1 MSNKEERKA
10 PVLRFKGFTDDWEQ
24 RKFTELGK
32 LYYGKSAPKWSVV
45 EKGGTPCIRYGEL
58 YTKYSSKIDNVYS
71 HTSIDKSKLKFST
84 GNELLIPRVGEE
96 PLDFAKHTSWLS
108 IPNVAIG
115 EMITVLKTKENPLFL
130 ANYLRAKYVFKFAR
144 LVEGGNVSN
153 LYFERYEDTN
163 ILIPSKN
170 EQQNISKL
178 ILKIDKLIALQQRKL
193 DQLKQLKKAY
203 LSDLFSIKNK
213 PQIRFKGF
221 KGKWKKSK
229 LLDNVSNII
238 DFRGKTPKKLGM
250 DWSDQGIL
258 ALSALNVKDG
268 FIDKSIH
275 AHYGD
280 IKLYNKWM
288 AGNKLHKGQVLFT
301 TEAPMGN
308 VAQVPDNDK
317 YILSQRTIAFNVNKD
332 KISDSFLAMLLQT
345 TTVHNQLLSL
355 SSGGTAK
362 GVSQKSLSGLSVAI
376 PLSLEEQRK
385 MEMTFKY
392 INHLIHFQQDKIRYL
407 EENKQFLLQNM
418 FI

>member
-1 MSNKEERKA
+1 MADSGNYVFDDHVMRLRFSNKVI
-10 PVLRFKGFTDDWEQ
+10 PYFMNQLLFT
-24 RKFTELGK
+24 
-32 LYYGKSAPKWSVV
+32 
-45 EKGGTPCIRYGEL
+45 
-58 YTKYSSKIDNVYS
+58 SKV
-71 HTSIDKSKLKFST
+71 
-84 GNELLIPRVGEE
+84 
-96 PLDFAKHTSWLS
+96 
-108 IPNVAIG
+108 
-115 EMITVLKTKENPLFL
+115 
-130 ANYLRAKYVFKFAR
+130 RAQF
-144 LVEGGNVSN
+144 
-153 LYFERYEDTN
+153 
-163 ILIPSKN
+163 
-170 EQQNISKL
+170 ISKAKTGSMTTIGHNDINKTIVNLPTSTSEQKSVATILRNINHL
-178 ILKIDKLIALQQRKL
+178 IYLQQRKL

-288 AGNKLHKGQVLFT
+288 TGNKLHKGQVLFT

>member
-24 RKFTELGK
+24 RKLGDIAKRVIRKNKENDILPVLTNSADLGIVLQNDYFDKAIAKNLNNYYMVSHNDFVYNPRISKKAPFGPINRNK
-32 LYYGKSAPKWSVV
+32 LNIQGVMSPLYLVFRFNSEMDLNFLEYYFQ
-45 EKGGTPCIRYGEL
+45 
-58 YTKYSSKIDNVYS
+58 SSKWHPFMYKNGDSGARADRFAIKNSVLMNMTINVP
-71 HTSIDKSKLKFST
+71 TLDQQKRIGKI
-84 GNELLIPRVGEE
+84 LL
-96 PLDFAKHTSWLS
+96 LL
-108 IPNVAIG
+108 
-115 EMITVLKTKENPLFL
+115 EN
-130 ANYLRAKYVFKFAR
+130 
-144 LVEGGNVSN
+144 S
-153 LYFERYEDTN
+153 
-163 ILIPSKN
+163 
-170 EQQNISKL
+170 
-178 ILKIDKLIALQQRKL
+178 IALQQRKL

-258 ALSALNVKDG
+258 ALSALNVKDS

-362 GVSQKSLSGLSVAI
+362 GVSQKSLSGLSVVI

-385 MEMTFKY
+385 MEMAFKY

>member
-1 MSNKEERKA
+1 MGDIAKRVIRKNKENDILPVLTNSADLGIVLQNDYFDKAIAKNLNNYYIVSHNDFVYNPRISKKA
-10 PVLRFKGFTDDWEQ
+10 PFGPINRNKLNIQGVMSPLYLVFRFNSEMDLNFLE
-24 RKFTELGK
+24 
-32 LYYGKSAPKWSVV
+32 YYFQ
-45 EKGGTPCIRYGEL
+45 
-58 YTKYSSKIDNVYS
+58 SSKWYPFMYKNGDSGARADRFAIKNSILMNMTINVP
-71 HTSIDKSKLKFST
+71 TLDQQKRIGKI
-84 GNELLIPRVGEE
+84 LL
-96 PLDFAKHTSWLS
+96 LL
-108 IPNVAIG
+108 
-115 EMITVLKTKENPLFL
+115 EN
-130 ANYLRAKYVFKFAR
+130 
-144 LVEGGNVSN
+144 S
-153 LYFERYEDTN
+153 
-163 ILIPSKN
+163 
-170 EQQNISKL
+170 
-178 ILKIDKLIALQQRKL
+178 IALQQRKL

-332 KISDSFLAMLLQT
+332 KISDFFLAMLLQT

-385 MEMTFKY
+385 MEMAFKY
-392 INHLIHFQQDKIRYL
+392 INHLIHCQQDKIRYL

>member
-1 MSNKEERKA
+1 MSKKEQRKA

-24 RKFTELGK
+24 RKLGTAIKIIKDKNKNQHSYRAFSISNIKGFIAQDEQFGKDNTYSKTDKSTNYIVKPGMFAYNPARINVGSIAYQNQTEPVLVSS
-32 LYYGKSAPKWSVV
+32 LY
-45 EKGGTPCIRYGEL
+45 EIFQTN
-58 YTKYSSKIDNVYS
+58 SKIDDSFLMNWFK
-71 HTSIDKSKLKFST
+71 TSLFNRQIKRLEEGGVRQYFFIDKMKETEIKL
-84 GNELLIPRVGEE
+84 
-96 PLDFAKHTSWLS
+96 
-108 IPNVAIG
+108 
-115 EMITVLKTKENPLFL
+115 
-130 ANYLRAKYVFKFAR
+130 
-144 LVEGGNVSN
+144 
-153 LYFERYEDTN
+153 
-163 ILIPSKN
+163 PSSS
-170 EQQNISKL
+170 EQNQISKL
-178 ILKIDKLIALQQRKL
+178 LQLVNKNLDLQQRKL

-332 KISDSFLAMLLQT
+332 KISDFFLAMLLQT

-385 MEMTFKY
+385 MEMAFKY

>member
-24 RKFTELGK
+24 RKLGTAIKIIKDKNKNQHSYRAFSISNIKGFIAQDEQFGKDNTYSKTDKSTNYIVKPGMFAYNPARINVGSIAYQNQTEPVLVSS
-32 LYYGKSAPKWSVV
+32 LY
-45 EKGGTPCIRYGEL
+45 EIFQTN
-58 YTKYSSKIDNVYS
+58 SKIDDSFLMNWFK
-71 HTSIDKSKLKFST
+71 TSLFNRQIKRLEEGGVRQYFFIDKMKETEIKL
-84 GNELLIPRVGEE
+84 P
-96 PLDFAKHTSWLS
+96 S
-108 IPNVAIG
+108 I
-115 EMITVLKTKENPLFL
+115 
-130 ANYLRAKYVFKFAR
+130 
-144 LVEGGNVSN
+144 S
-153 LYFERYEDTN
+153 
-163 ILIPSKN
+163 
-170 EQQNISKL
+170 EQNQISKL
-178 ILKIDKLIALQQRKL
+178 LQLVNKNLDLQQRKL

-332 KISDSFLAMLLQT
+332 KISDFFLAMLLQT

-385 MEMTFKY
+385 MEMAFKY

>member
-1 MSNKEERKA
+1 MADSGNYVFDDHVMRLRFSNKVI
-10 PVLRFKGFTDDWEQ
+10 PYFMNQLLFT
-24 RKFTELGK
+24 
-32 LYYGKSAPKWSVV
+32 
-45 EKGGTPCIRYGEL
+45 
-58 YTKYSSKIDNVYS
+58 SKV
-71 HTSIDKSKLKFST
+71 
-84 GNELLIPRVGEE
+84 
-96 PLDFAKHTSWLS
+96 
-108 IPNVAIG
+108 
-115 EMITVLKTKENPLFL
+115 
-130 ANYLRAKYVFKFAR
+130 RAQF
-144 LVEGGNVSN
+144 
-153 LYFERYEDTN
+153 
-163 ILIPSKN
+163 
-170 EQQNISKL
+170 ISKAKTGSMTTIGHNDINKTIVNLPTSTSEQKSVATILRNINHL
-178 ILKIDKLIALQQRKL
+178 IYLQQRKL

>member
-1 MSNKEERKA
+1 MGEVSDIVRGSSPRPISDSKWFDTNSKVGWLRISDVTSQQGRIKKLDQHLSKLGEEKTRVLLSPHLLLSIAASVGYPVINYVPTGVHDGFLIFKNPKFQLNYGFYWLQNNKNKWQKYGQPGSQVNLNSSIVENAKIFL
-10 PVLRFKGFTDDWEQ
+10 PNNNEQ
-24 RKFTELGK
+24 
-32 LYYGKSAPKWSVV
+32 
-45 EKGGTPCIRYGEL
+45 
-58 YTKYSSKIDNVYS
+58 SKIIALLLR
-71 HTSIDKSKLKFST
+71 IDKML
-84 GNELLIPRVGEE
+84 
-96 PLDFAKHTSWLS
+96 
-108 IPNVAIG
+108 
-115 EMITVLKTKENPLFL
+115 
-130 ANYLRAKYVFKFAR
+130 
-144 LVEGGNVSN
+144 
-153 LYFERYEDTN
+153 
-163 ILIPSKN
+163 
-170 EQQNISKL
+170 
-178 ILKIDKLIALQQRKL
+178 ALQQRKL

>member
-1 MSNKEERKA
+1 MSNKEQRKA
-10 PVLRFKGFTDDWEQ
+10 PVLRFKGFTDDWELHKLGTAIKIIKDKNKNQ
-24 RKFTELGK
+24 HSYRAFSISNIKGFIAQDEQFGKDNTYSKTDKSTNYIVKPGMFAYNPARINVGSIAYQNQTEPVLVSS
-32 LYYGKSAPKWSVV
+32 LYEIFQTNP
-45 EKGGTPCIRYGEL
+45 
-58 YTKYSSKIDNVYS
+58 KIDDSFLMNWFK
-71 HTSIDKSKLKFST
+71 TSLFNRQIKRLEEGGVRQYFFIDKMKETEIKL
-84 GNELLIPRVGEE
+84 P
-96 PLDFAKHTSWLS
+96 S
-108 IPNVAIG
+108 I
-115 EMITVLKTKENPLFL
+115 
-130 ANYLRAKYVFKFAR
+130 
-144 LVEGGNVSN
+144 S
-153 LYFERYEDTN
+153 
-163 ILIPSKN
+163 
-170 EQQNISKL
+170 EQNQISKL
-178 ILKIDKLIALQQRKL
+178 LQLVNKNLDLQQRKL

>member
-1 MSNKEERKA
+1 MVQSGH
-10 PVLRFKGFTDDWEQ
+10 VGD
-24 RKFTELGK
+24 
-32 LYYGKSAPKWSVV
+32 SAVITK
-45 EKGGTPCIRYGEL
+45 RYNNIAAHAL
-58 YTKYSSKIDNVYS
+58 IMFQNPKYSETSRFLNYYFQSYNAKKKISVISIGNTIS
-71 HTSIDKSKLKFST
+71 HILASDMNKFITSFPKSS
-84 GNELLIPRVGEE
+84 
-96 PLDFAKHTSWLS
+96 
-108 IPNVAIG
+108 
-115 EMITVLKTKENPLFL
+115 
-130 ANYLRAKYVFKFAR
+130 
-144 LVEGGNVSN
+144 
-153 LYFERYEDTN
+153 
-163 ILIPSKN
+163 
-170 EQQNISKL
+170 EQQKIATIFQRIQDLIS
-178 ILKIDKLIALQQRKL
+178 LQQRKL

-385 MEMTFKY
+385 MEMAFKY

>member
-24 RKFTELGK
+24 RKLKELAIFNPKDNLPEEFEYVDLESVIGTEMLSHK
-32 LYYGKSAPKWSVV
+32 KTALSDAPSRAQRLAK
-45 EKGGTPCIRYGEL
+45 KGDIFYQTVRPYQKNDYL
-58 YTKYSSKIDNVYS
+58 F
-71 HTSIDKSKLKFST
+71 DKDAENYVFST
-84 GNELLIPRVGEE
+84 GYAQIRPKINGNFLFQLLRTERFVKKVLNECTGTSYPAINSKDLSNIKVSYTNYKEEQRSIGSLLDN
-96 PLDFAKHTSWLS
+96 LD
-108 IPNVAIG
+108 N
-115 EMITVLKTKENPLFL
+115 
-130 ANYLRAKYVFKFAR
+130 
-144 LVEGGNVSN
+144 LV
-153 LYFERYEDTN
+153 
-163 ILIPSKN
+163 
-170 EQQNISKL
+170 
-178 ILKIDKLIALQQRKL
+178 ALQQRKL
-193 DQLKQLKKAY
+193 DQLKQLKRAY

-332 KISDSFLAMLLQT
+332 KISDFFLAMLLQT

-385 MEMTFKY
+385 MEMAFKY

>member
-1 MSNKEERKA
+1 MSKKEQRKA

-24 RKFTELGK
+24 RKLGTAIK
-32 LYYGKSAPKWSVV
+32 IIKDKNKNQHSYRAFSISNIKGFIAQDEQFGKDNTYSKTDKSTNYIVKPGMFAYNPARINVGSIAYQNQIEPVLVSSLY
-45 EKGGTPCIRYGEL
+45 EIFQTN
-58 YTKYSSKIDNVYS
+58 SKIDDSFLMNWFK
-71 HTSIDKSKLKFST
+71 TSLFNRQIKRLEEGGVRQYFFIDKMKETEIKL
-84 GNELLIPRVGEE
+84 P
-96 PLDFAKHTSWLS
+96 S
-108 IPNVAIG
+108 I
-115 EMITVLKTKENPLFL
+115 
-130 ANYLRAKYVFKFAR
+130 
-144 LVEGGNVSN
+144 S
-153 LYFERYEDTN
+153 
-163 ILIPSKN
+163 
-170 EQQNISKL
+170 EQNQISKL
-178 ILKIDKLIALQQRKL
+178 LQLVNKNLDLQQRKL

-332 KISDSFLAMLLQT
+332 KISDFFLAMLLQT

-385 MEMTFKY
+385 MEMAFKY

>member
-1 MSNKEERKA
+1 MSKKERRSV

-24 RKFTELGK
+24 RKWKDILLVNSGKDYKHLSRGSIPVYGTGGYMLSVNKELSNVDAIGIGRK
-32 LYYGKSAPKWSVV
+32 GTIDHPQYLKAPFWTVDTLFFMTPKNDINIDFAFGISRTVNWKKYDDSTGLPSLSKKS
-45 EKGGTPCIRYGEL
+45 
-58 YTKYSSKIDNVYS
+58 IDNISIKLPNYDEQIKIGQMIS
-71 HTSIDKSKLKFST
+71 QIDK
-84 GNELLIPRVGEE
+84 V
-96 PLDFAKHTSWLS
+96 
-108 IPNVAIG
+108 
-115 EMITVLKTKENPLFL
+115 
-130 ANYLRAKYVFKFAR
+130 
-144 LVEGGNVSN
+144 
-153 LYFERYEDTN
+153 
-163 ILIPSKN
+163 
-170 EQQNISKL
+170 IS
-178 ILKIDKLIALQQRKL
+178 LQQRKL

-332 KISDSFLAMLLQT
+332 KISDFFLAMLLQT

-362 GVSQKSLSGLSVAI
+362 GVSQKS
-376 PLSLEEQRK
+376 
-385 MEMTFKY
+385 
-392 INHLIHFQQDKIRYL
+392 
-407 EENKQFLLQNM
+407 
-418 FI
+418 

>member
-1 MSNKEERKA
+1 M
-10 PVLRFKGFTDDWEQ
+10 LLFKIF
-24 RKFTELGK
+24 
-32 LYYGKSAPKWSVV
+32 V
-45 EKGGTPCIRYGEL
+45 
-58 YTKYSSKIDNVYS
+58 
-71 HTSIDKSKLKFST
+71 
-84 GNELLIPRVGEE
+84 
-96 PLDFAKHTSWLS
+96 
-108 IPNVAIG
+108 
-115 EMITVLKTKENPLFL
+115 
-130 ANYLRAKYVFKFAR
+130 
-144 LVEGGNVSN
+144 
-153 LYFERYEDTN
+153 
-163 ILIPSKN
+163 
-170 EQQNISKL
+170 
-178 ILKIDKLIALQQRKL
+178 LQQRKL

-385 MEMTFKY
+385 MEMAFKY